1 MNPYTDAIPHSP
13 RGAAP
18 NTRRLLVAAT
28 ILSAVL
34 WYIPG
39 AEVVT
44 YPIRLFVT
52 LIHEG
57 GHAAMTL
64 LTGGQVERIA
74 LDARANGLTMS
85 LGGLPFLIYMAG
97 YLGTTVFGALSLQ
110 IARRAGKGPHTLGVM
125 AGAALALT
133 LLWVRNGFGFGAGL
147 GIAVVLLLLARY
159 LSRTAADFAA
169 AFLSVQ
175 LCLNA
180 LFDLRNLLFMTTVM
194 GGDND
199 AVFMARMYGLTP
211 WFWAILWAVGACAIL
226 FGALRAYWG
235 RSRR

>member
-1 MNPYTDAIPHSP
+1 MSQRLPIP
-13 RGAAP
+13 AA
-18 NTRRLLVAAT
+18 NARRLLIAAT
-28 ILSAVL
+28 LLSAVL

-39 AEVVT
+39 AELVT

-57 GHAAMTL
+57 GHAAITL

-74 LDARANGLTMS
+74 LDARANGLTLS

-110 IARRAGKGPHTLGVM
+110 ITRRPGSGPLALGMM
-125 AGAALALT
+125 AGVALVLT

-147 GIAVVLLLLARY
+147 GIALVLLLLARY
-159 LSRTAADFAA
+159 LRQPAADFAA

-180 LFDLRNLLFMTTVM
+180 LFDLRNLLFMSTVL

-211 WFWAILWAVGACAIL
+211 WFWAILWAVGAGAIL
-226 FGALRAYWG
+226 LGALRAYWG
-235 RSRR
+235 GSR

>member
-1 MNPYTDAIPHSP
+1 MNRDSTLTSRHVLTP
-13 RGAAP
+13 AA
-18 NTRRLLVAAT
+18 NARRLLIGAT
-28 ILSAVL
+28 LLSVVL

-39 AEVVT
+39 AELLT

-74 LDARANGLTMS
+74 LDSGANGLTLS

-110 IARRAGKGPHTLGVM
+110 IARRPGNGPIALSVM
-125 AGAALALT
+125 AGVVLALT

-147 GIAVVLLLLARY
+147 GIALVLLLLARY
-159 LSRTAADFAA
+159 LRRPAVDFAA

-180 LFDLRNLLFMTTVM
+180 LFDLRNLLFMTTIL

-211 WFWAILWAVGACAIL
+211 WLWAILWAVGAGAIL
-226 FGALRAYWG
+226 LGALRAYWSV
-235 RSRR
+235 SR